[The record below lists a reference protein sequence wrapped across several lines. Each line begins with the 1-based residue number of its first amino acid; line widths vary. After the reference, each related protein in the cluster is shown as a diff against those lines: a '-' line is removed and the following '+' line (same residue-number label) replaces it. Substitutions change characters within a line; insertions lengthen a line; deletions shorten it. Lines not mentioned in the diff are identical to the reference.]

1 MDAALLVT
9 TASVSVYLPRCVLG
23 FRTRTEQAS
32 MATAIGLSLGL
43 FSLSLLEVVPSSW
56 LILLSHEETLDD
68 SANEGGTI
76 ITISRMYWLLLW
88 SLSVLLLLVFPSLG
102 GASLADSFRGACSS
116 NHVQHDKGKFSTW
129 TKVWRSCP
137 WWIRFV
143 GGLMSIVSRNSWRC
157 VQNFCS
163 NTPSPL
169 PEVTIS
175 RSVSEDEL
183 DLEFRGLV
191 SPTSSV
197 HTRSRDQWFKIVGGF
212 VGIVS
217 VVVMVCSVGPLVVH
231 TSHGMNLLS
240 ISVSWLCAI
249 GILISSFLNGFG
261 SVSMPYACLAGLY
274 LSPVR
279 SEVIAKLEAE
289 LQSVRETQAKKRVA
303 LRELTVSIRQS
314 PSSVHSQQSSTFSNK
329 ARGFANI
336 GEELGNRRQILQT
349 EIDFLDNLCKDMQ
362 DDIEELRYTQHV
374 AAAARTH
381 MGKIRSYVGLMF
393 SVVLLV
399 RLGSAAASIWLGS
412 DTNSTRKKGAQV
424 DIVTTSLLW
433 LTGHDLVSHKDFTM
447 LSQMISLALTAVLT
461 LTQARTF
468 FRAMTTVH
476 RRLSRFYCK
485 CNCGGL
491 RKPVLRND
499 ERPGMD
505 SLAPGLV
512 SMVLAGATGCYFLS
526 CIVLIKMMLPKEFC
540 LDFANAIGGRDVFTI
555 HFPVVN
561 AVFACSAG
569 VSLFILTMLFGIQRQ
584 NNSRHTLASHDSM
597 MLRGPDAV

>member
-1 MDAALLVT
+1 
-9 TASVSVYLPRCVLG
+9 
-23 FRTRTEQAS
+23 

-68 SANEGGTI
+68 SENDSYAI
-76 ITISRMYWLLLW
+76 MTISRMYWLLLW
-88 SLSVLLLLVFPSLG
+88 SLSILLLLVFPSLG

-116 NHVQHDKGKFSTW
+116 NHAQHDKGKFSTW

-143 GGLMSIVSRNSWRC
+143 GGLVSIVSRNSWRC
-157 VQNFCS
+157 FQNFCS
-163 NTPSPL
+163 SSPSPI
-169 PEVTIS
+169 PEMAIS
-175 RSVSEDEL
+175 RSVSDDES

-191 SPTSSV
+191 LPTSSV
-197 HTRSRDQWFKIVGGF
+197 STRSRDQWYKIVGGF
-212 VGIVS
+212 VGVVS
-217 VVVMVCSVGPLVVH
+217 VFSMVCSVGPLVVH
-231 TSHGMNLLS
+231 TSPGMNLLS
-240 ISVSWLCAI
+240 IFVSWLCAI
-249 GILISSFLNGFG
+249 GILISSLLNGFG

-279 SEVIAKLEAE
+279 SEVIVKLESE
-289 LQSVRETQAKKRVA
+289 LQSVREAQSKKRVA
-303 LRELTVSIRQS
+303 LRELTVTIRQS
-314 PSSVHSQQSSTFSNK
+314 PTSGVHNQQGSTFSNK

-362 DDIEELRYTQHV
+362 DDIEELRYTQYM
-374 AAAARTH
+374 AAAARTN

-399 RLGSAAASIWLGS
+399 RLVSAAASIWLGS
-412 DTNSTRKKGAQV
+412 GTHSTRKKVAHG

-433 LTGHDLVSHKDFTM
+433 LTGHDFVSHKDFIM
-447 LSQMISLALTAVLT
+447 LSQMISLALTAVLA

-468 FRAMTTVH
+468 FRAVATVH
-476 RRLSRFYCK
+476 RRLSRLYLQCY
-485 CNCGGL
+485 CGGV

-499 ERPGMD
+499 ELPGMD
-505 SLAPGLV
+505 SMASGLI
-512 SMVLAGATGCYFLS
+512 SLVLAGATGCYFLS
-526 CIVLIKMMLPKEFC
+526 CIVLIKMMLPKESC
-540 LDFANAIGGRDVFTI
+540 LDFASAMGGRDVFTI
-555 HFPVVN
+555 HSPVVN
-561 AVFACSAG
+561 GVFACSAG
-569 VSLFILTMLFGIQRQ
+569 VSLFMLTMLFGIQRR
-584 NNSRHTLASHDSM
+584 NNLRHAVASNDSM